1 MLEIPRVNQNP
12 WQTLK
17 NVSWRSRVLSIW
29 GILYRQK
36 GVAANLAKVEAIWI
50 PRVDRVLLEV
60 HDQLRIHSIAIY
72 TVT

>member
-1 MLEIPRVNQNP
+1 MANFKKCQFE
-12 WQTLK
+12 
-17 NVSWRSRVLSIW
+17 VSSIEYL
-29 GILYRQK
+29 GHIVSTK